1 MALKE
6 LNKFIK
12 SYYDN
17 QDVLVS
23 PAFYNSKVAIR
34 FEIGDPSIDYNDPE
48 YLKGAYEKAIELF
61 EQVFDPNSKI
71 YLVINT
77 YNKNETEIKEILKDY
92 LKPKVINI
100 NSEHIEDNDIILTR
114 HCINCKFKD
123 INYKKLLPAICNSD
137 MNKQPCIDDHVFFVN
152 KDTRVIYHLYDD
164 RGLDIIANNK
174 DNIINLY
181 EKYNDW
187 ILDYD
192 REVIDETF
200 LEKNKK

>member
-12 SYYDN
+12 SYYNN

-23 PAFYNSKVAIR
+23 PTFYNSKVAIR

-48 YLKGAYEKAIELF
+48 YIKGAHKKAVELF
-61 EQVFDPNSKI
+61 EQVFDINSKI

-77 YNKNETEIKEILKDY
+77 YNKNEDEIKELLSKY
-92 LKPKVINI
+92 LKPKTLNI
-100 NSEHIEDNDIILTR
+100 DHEHIEDNDIILTR
-114 HCINCKFKD
+114 HFISCKFKD
-123 INYKKLLPAICNSD
+123 INYKKMLLAICNSD
-137 MNKQPCIDDHVFFVN
+137 LKKKPCIDDHVFFIN
-152 KDTRVIYHLYDD
+152 KDTKVIYHLYDD

-192 REVIDETF
+192 REIIDQTF
-200 LEKNKK
+200 SKDN